1 MELAFAFFL
10 GCFLGVVTGIIPGF
24 NIFVA
29 VLLFFPVIINWDP
42 VSIMFMYITLASV
55 NQYFGSVSATIFAIP
70 GSTTSIPALVEGHA
84 LFKNGQG
91 DLAIMYAAIGSFF
104 ASMFAVLLIVFCLPF
119 VDVFYNLF
127 NTHVQVVVVVVA
139 AVTFIFFSQNNFLIS
154 FVLFATGNVLAFV
167 GWNDQYRMS
176 FGTFG
181 IDALHNGIP
190 LLPVMIALFVF
201 PIFLRNSKTNTKLQF
216 IPITITGYV
225 SAVKNIWPLR
235 WTLVRSGLIGS
246 LAGFVP
252 GASFALSTIIAYNY
266 EKILQIRKGKYK
278 KNKGNLETLVAA
290 ETANNAGVYTSMIPM
305 LFLAIPITASSG
317 LIYSLM
323 SLKGVALT
331 ADFFQEFYG
340 VVTYGFI
347 FSSVFGLLAAG
358 KYVNFLKF
366 LNGVNT
372 RWFYITIFSALIVV
386 CYFANSAQYFGTES
400 LMILFALLPLGFV
413 LRNFDTMPLVFGF
426 ILHDLLISSIIRITY
441 FY

>member
-10 GCFLGVVTGIIPGF
+10 GCFLGVTTGIVPGF
-24 NIFVA
+24 NIFIA
-29 VLLFFPVIINWDP
+29 VLLFFPIIINWDP

-104 ASMFAVLLIVFCLPF
+104 ASMFAVLLIVICLPF

-127 NTHVQVVVVVVA
+127 NTHVQVVVVLVA
-139 AVTFIFFSQNNFLIS
+139 AITFIFFSQNNFFIS
-154 FVLFATGNVLAFV
+154 FVLFATGNALAFV
-167 GWNDQYRMS
+167 GWHDQYLMS

-201 PIFLRNSKTNTKLQF
+201 PIFLKNSKTNTKLQF

-225 SAVKNIWPLR
+225 SAVKNIWPIR
-235 WTLVRSGLIGS
+235 WTLARSSLIGS
-246 LAGFVP
+246 LAGFIP
-252 GASFALSTIIAYNY
+252 GASFALSTILAYNY
-266 EKILQIRKGKYK
+266 EKILQMRKGKYK
-278 KNKGNLETLVAA
+278 KNQGNLETLVAA

-305 LFLAIPITASSG
+305 LFLGIPITASSG
-317 LIYSLM
+317 LIYNLM
-323 SLKGVALT
+323 ELKGVALT

-340 VVTYGFI
+340 IVTYGFI
-347 FSSVFGLLAAG
+347 FSSLFGLLVAG

-366 LNGVNT
+366 LNGINT
-372 RWFYITIFSALIVV
+372 RWFYIIIFSALIVV
-386 CYFANSAQYFGTES
+386 CYFANNAQYFGTES
-400 LMILFALLPLGFV
+400 LIILFALLPLGFL

-426 ILHDLLISSIIRITY
+426 ILHNLLLNSLVRITY